1 MMNQNNRINSETA
14 KVLVADDT
22 VSIRKILKSML
33 KEMGFKNIIEA
44 ADGTQTMKM
53 IDLQA
58 FHLILCDWEMPGYK
72 GDEIL
77 KSVRMSEKN
86 NNSIFIMCTGNN
98 NPESVKN
105 AISLGVTN
113 FIIKPFNQNIIFG
126 KLEKYFKLSQF

>member
-1 MMNQNNRINSETA
+1 MNQNNRINSETA